1 MEQTSTYTK
10 ELVLSDSSLSLI
22 PSTWDAEVRRLR
34 MSDRREAGLAL
45 AQSFATDPLSLYLM
59 GVDDASCWSSEQ
71 LWKLHVR
78 LMVCSYA
85 SFKFRGI
92 ATSVGPDFDAVA
104 LCSPTLTNLVYGN
117 QLMKSLFLP
126 SFAPKHRMPPGTTN
140 DDWLATFWS
149 GTWRLWYQL
158 PKECRKRFFDELYP
172 ALHNTKAE
180 VMGHRDNDCY
190 YLGYIGTKANARGRG
205 YASKLLRHMMDKAD
219 RENRAMYL
227 ESSNVQNNVFY
238 AKFGFEFKKEI
249 VLTRG
254 PAPVRL
260 YCMVREPQNDS
271 ASSSLDVTAEKGLSD

>member
-104 LCSPTLTNLVYGN
+104 LWYETFD
-117 QLMKSLFLP
+117 LFLP
-126 SFAPKHRMPPGTTN
+126 FPSSDVKIPNSHVPCVWRSADEIPLPPFPCPQTQDAPGNHK
-140 DDWLATFWS
+140 
-149 GTWRLWYQL
+149 
-158 PKECRKRFFDELYP
+158 
-172 ALHNTKAE
+172 
-180 VMGHRDNDCY
+180 
-190 YLGYIGTKANARGRG
+190 
-205 YASKLLRHMMDKAD
+205 
-219 RENRAMYL
+219 
-227 ESSNVQNNVFY
+227 
-238 AKFGFEFKKEI
+238 
-249 VLTRG
+249 
-254 PAPVRL
+254 
-260 YCMVREPQNDS
+260 
-271 ASSSLDVTAEKGLSD
+271 